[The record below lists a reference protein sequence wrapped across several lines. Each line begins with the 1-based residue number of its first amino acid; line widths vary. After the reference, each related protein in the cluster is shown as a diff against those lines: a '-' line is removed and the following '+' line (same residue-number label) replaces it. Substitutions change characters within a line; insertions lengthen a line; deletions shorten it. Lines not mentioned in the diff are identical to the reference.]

1 MLKSVLFS
9 STYKQSSYFFEPL
22 NYNDATDVE
31 EGLGLVG
38 AVGVDAIGVGVVTL
52 TVVGLLTADFLHL

>member
-9 STYKQSSYFFEPL
+9 STYKQSSYFVKPL

-38 AVGVDAIGVGVVTL
+38 AVGVDAIGVEVVTL
-52 TVVGLLTADFLHL
+52 TVVGLLTAAFLHL